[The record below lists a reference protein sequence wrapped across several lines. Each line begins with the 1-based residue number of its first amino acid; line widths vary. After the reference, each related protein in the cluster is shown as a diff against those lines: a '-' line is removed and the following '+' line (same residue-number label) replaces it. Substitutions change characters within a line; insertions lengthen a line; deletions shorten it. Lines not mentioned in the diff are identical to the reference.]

1 MRGDRLFAILY
12 LLAERGSMTAGQL
25 AEQLEVSVRTIYRD
39 IEALSVWGAP
49 IRTEAG
55 PGGGVSLMEGGALD
69 KALLTA
75 QQQRQVLMAL
85 ENFSVAG
92 GGGEQT
98 LARLRAF
105 FGQSEQSWIEADFSS
120 WGGGRDQGQF
130 ALLRQAVLERREISF
145 DYLDR
150 QGKASPRRA
159 RPAKLIFKTSAW
171 YVQAFCLSRQAWRS
185 FKARRMH
192 NLTLEE
198 ERFPPLSPPP
208 LEPPPQA
215 FPLVKLWF
223 APEHESRVREE
234 FEPEQIKPLPSGGFL
249 VQAPLPAD
257 DWLAGYLL
265 SFGGG
270 LRALDPPC
278 LELRMRQKAERI
290 LADFCD
296 SEKFSEITDIQLS
309 AERAYDKGNK
319 GDKRQKGE

>member
-171 YVQAFCLSRQAWRS
+171 
-185 FKARRMH
+185 
-192 NLTLEE
+192 
-198 ERFPPLSPPP
+198 
-208 LEPPPQA
+208 
-215 FPLVKLWF
+215 
-223 APEHESRVREE
+223 
-234 FEPEQIKPLPSGGFL
+234 
-249 VQAPLPAD
+249 
-257 DWLAGYLL
+257 
-265 SFGGG
+265 
-270 LRALDPPC
+270 
-278 LELRMRQKAERI
+278 
-290 LADFCD
+290 
-296 SEKFSEITDIQLS
+296 
-309 AERAYDKGNK
+309 
-319 GDKRQKGE
+319 